1 MAHTTKII
9 GTGRPAGR
17 PTGKF
22 GQPAKSKKLAPTTK
36 KAVRKGLA
44 SATEKTIKGVAINTE
59 GSRIFTKRFSATQ
72 TFALIGPATSTGAD
86 LVYAIR
92 RGLSVEA
99 VDEIV
104 QSGSISNAEIN
115 DLVLPRRTLANRR
128 AVGTLTAD
136 QSDKLMRVVRV
147 ISKAES
153 TFGNPEKAHRWLRR
167 PTAPLNGHAPLQLLD
182 TEAGARLVED
192 LLIRIDH
199 GIAA

>member
-1 MAHTTKII
+1 MAHTPKTTGSEHTGGRSTQRFAQKAKRMGLAPAGENLATKRPLWDSEGNAAGCKVRVTGPSGNHVWII
-9 GTGRPAGR
+9 GGA
-17 PTGKF
+17 F
-22 GQPAKSKKLAPTTK
+22 
-36 KAVRKGLA
+36 
-44 SATEKTIKGVAINTE
+44 
-59 GSRIFTKRFSATQ
+59 
-72 TFALIGPATSTGAD
+72 TGAD
-86 LVYAIR
+86 VVHAVR
-92 RGLSVEA
+92 CGLPVTA

-115 DLVLPRRTLANRR
+115 HLVLPRRTLANRR

-136 QSDKLMRVVRV
+136 QSDKLVRVARV

-167 PTAPLNGHAPLQLLD
+167 PTAPLNGETPLQLLD

-192 LLIRIDH
+192 LLVRIDH